1 MFDQIN
7 IETLILKYLQGE
19 LTEGEQ
25 RELDEWLKDDR
36 NKKLFSRLINK
47 QRILVKME
55 RLDEYDWEKSWN
67 VVERKLHE
75 GESFPGNIGESR
87 HHC

>member
-1 MFDQIN
+1 MYNMFDQIN

-67 VVERKLHE
+67 VV
-75 GESFPGNIGESR
+75 
-87 HHC
+87 

>member
-47 QRILVKME
+47 QRI
-55 RLDEYDWEKSWN
+55 W
-67 VVERKLHE
+67 
-75 GESFPGNIGESR
+75 
-87 HHC
+87 

>member
-1 MFDQIN
+1 MYNMFDQIN

-67 VVERKLHE
+67 VVERKLH
-75 GESFPGNIGESR
+75 
-87 HHC
+87 

>member
-47 QRILVKME
+47 QRILLKIFQMFPMAAMMRMVLIMDNVSVKII
-55 RLDEYDWEKSWN
+55 
-67 VVERKLHE
+67 
-75 GESFPGNIGESR
+75 F
-87 HHC
+87 

>member
-55 RLDEYDWEKSWN
+55 RLDE
-67 VVERKLHE
+67 
-75 GESFPGNIGESR
+75 
-87 HHC
+87 

>member
-1 MFDQIN
+1 MGKKWILNIFKSHLKTIRSFYIQKYNNMFDQIN

-47 QRILVKME
+47 QRILVKM
-55 RLDEYDWEKSWN
+55 
-67 VVERKLHE
+67 
-75 GESFPGNIGESR
+75 
-87 HHC
+87 

>member
-67 VVERKLHE
+67 VV
-75 GESFPGNIGESR
+75 
-87 HHC
+87 

>member
-67 VVERKLHE
+67 VVDEGYSSLRKHSLL
-75 GESFPGNIGESR
+75 
-87 HHC
+87 

>member
-67 VVERKLHE
+67 VVERKL
-75 GESFPGNIGESR
+75 P
-87 HHC
+87 